1 MKSKIFLLDK
11 KIGKMTKK
19 LTEKQKS
26 WYPEVVTKMTSS
38 WHYKCLEITSI
49 ALDPSKWNPT
59 LLLNMWN
66 CSIYSIF
73 LRLKNWKT
81 VFWVWWCYSDITA
94 CCSGLGSRYF
104 MIFREHPLRNNN
116 QQSNIPLKKKPKDFE

>member
-19 LTEKQKS
+19 LTEKQKY
-26 WYPEVVTKMTSS
+26 WYPEVMTKMTSS

-59 LLLNMWN
+59 LLLNTW
-66 CSIYSIF
+66 I
-73 LRLKNWKT
+73 
-81 VFWVWWCYSDITA
+81 
-94 CCSGLGSRYF
+94 
-104 MIFREHPLRNNN
+104 
-116 QQSNIPLKKKPKDFE
+116 

>member
-1 MKSKIFLLDK
+1 MKSKIFLLGK

-19 LTEKQKS
+19 LTEKQES

-59 LLLNMWN
+59 LLLNTW
-66 CSIYSIF
+66 I
-73 LRLKNWKT
+73 
-81 VFWVWWCYSDITA
+81 
-94 CCSGLGSRYF
+94 
-104 MIFREHPLRNNN
+104 
-116 QQSNIPLKKKPKDFE
+116 